1 MKPWSD
7 PQLNPWPLYCTG
19 ARTPLCVFYPS
30 WEILPCFPSLFS
42 PTFQLRRS
50 YLSLDKPDSQT
61 LPSWVSLAT
70 SPFMHRCRRF
80 LSNHKG
86 NVITYHIQCK
96 KNMEEMW
103 NMVEKMWKSFFIPVS
118 RYTPYKIYVSLIC
131 GFTLFLYKRDSSVD
145 MIPWIAFDKSLICLC

>member
-30 WEILPCFPSLFS
+30 WEILPCFASLFS

-50 YLSLDKPDSQT
+50 YLKSALPRHPLCTDADAFSQ
-61 LPSWVSLAT
+61 
-70 SPFMHRCRRF
+70 
-80 LSNHKG
+80 
-86 NVITYHIQCK
+86 ITKVMWLHTYTVQ

>member
-1 MKPWSD
+1 MIRPSAESMASVLHWGKDS
-7 PQLNPWPLYCTG
+7 
-19 ARTPLCVFYPS
+19 PLCLLS
-30 WEILPCFPSLFS
+30 ILGNSPLLPFPLF
-42 PTFQLRRS
+42 PNLPAQAI
-50 YLSLDKPDSQT
+50 LSE
-61 LPSWVSLAT
+61 VSLAT

-131 GFTLFLYKRDSSVD
+131 GFTLFLYKRDTSVD